1 MLINRRAIKEG
12 GRQPDDINDTTSDSI
27 ISDEITS
34 LLDGDKDDEDKDLA
48 SNEAR
53 GKETNTELRQNTN
66 LQGFG
71 GYDDDVTYYGGYKGS
86 KGTAF
91 VSN

>member
-1 MLINRRAIKEG
+1 MQEG
-12 GRQPDDINDTTSDSI
+12 GRQVEDINDTTSDSI
-27 ISDEITS
+27 IGDEITS
-34 LLDGDKDDEDKDLA
+34 LLDGDDDDEGNLA
-48 SNEAR
+48 PNEAR

-91 VSN
+91 VS